1 MDDNKILFV
10 DLDGTLIK
18 EDLSD
23 LAFSHSLRKSPFKT
37 LFYLLIFL
45 FKGKP
50 YLKYKIS
57 KNFTIPFENLTF
69 NKAAFDFI
77 RNVKNRHRTVYLI
90 SGSHQVLVDQI
101 ANYLNIF
108 FESFGTRDNFNMVG
122 INKVQYITKSL
133 KIHKFEYLGN
143 SKKDIPIWNFC
154 QKIIYTNANDG
165 LKKILLSSKL
175 EKIEIKE
182 NFNI

>member
-1 MDDNKILFV
+1 MAK
-10 DLDGTLIK
+10 
-18 EDLSD
+18 
-23 LAFSHSLRKSPFKT
+23 
-37 LFYLLIFL
+37 
-45 FKGKP
+45 
-50 YLKYKIS
+50 
-57 KNFTIPFENLTF
+57 
-69 NKAAFDFI
+69 
-77 RNVKNRHRTVYLI
+77 
-90 SGSHQVLVDQI
+90 
-101 ANYLNIF
+101 YLNIF